1 MCLNRFKH
9 WHIDNDYSKEHSWKS
24 TNLTK
29 EHFPKYSKADIRH
42 CSTTMTVTMGDDR
55 ENPVTLTECSII
67 PPSDS
72 TSDGLRGASRAT
84 IISSVLQHH
93 HGRSKCL
100 PNQGSMSKKVE
111 SSWSLFPPGSW
122 QIGPNCLPRKRALY
136 CTSSFTR
143 VCPLSQPFSTR
154 NGKKEKNTLKSFSRN
169 LLTGLTWTTE
179 NLVKVISK
187 HLKNFHS
194 IHVWPVS
201 SGRKN
206 LVSPFSRIFQ
216 WIPMSWVRIWRCI
229 MIAHEHEESSFRR

>member
-1 MCLNRFKH
+1 M
-9 WHIDNDYSKEHSWKS
+9 I
-24 TNLTK
+24 
-29 EHFPKYSKADIRH
+29 IRRSIH
-42 CSTTMTVTMGDDR
+42 ENPRIWQRSIFQNIQKQTSDTVAMEAGTMSVSSTTMTVTMGDDS

-111 SSWSLFPPGSW
+111 SSWSLFPPGSRK
-122 QIGPNCLPRKRALY
+122 IGPNCLPRKRALY

-154 NGKKEKNTLKSFSRN
+154 NGKKEKNTLNSFSRN

-206 LVSPFSRIFQ
+206 LVSLFPEFSNESQ
-216 WIPMSWVRIWRCI
+216 WAEW
-229 MIAHEHEESSFRR
+229 ESEDV